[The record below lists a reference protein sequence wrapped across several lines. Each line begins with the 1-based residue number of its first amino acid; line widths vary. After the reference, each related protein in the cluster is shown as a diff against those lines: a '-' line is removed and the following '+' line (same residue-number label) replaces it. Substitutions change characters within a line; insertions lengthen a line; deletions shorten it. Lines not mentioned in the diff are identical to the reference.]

1 MPLQHAHPASG
12 GAPAAASAPGRT
24 AAAPGASPAAPQ
36 FALTQHSFSDEA
48 HDTALHF
55 QVVDLGRQ
63 LYVWVG
69 GAGGTMGSL
78 TLAAAPAGDGVGA
91 GRAGAGVAG
100 PALPNGRSP
109 ACVAAEGV
117 HSGAAPSGDPA
128 APVSAPAAAAL
139 PGPGPSRDAPSA
151 ARPGRPAEL
160 PPATVLLRG
169 GGGGAGEYGAGASLA
184 RRLALRM
191 GRPVA
196 VAWALPGGAPE
207 VAAAAEARLL
217 RELATLRL

>member
-1 MPLQHAHPASG
+1 MPLQHAHPAGG
-12 GAPAAASAPGRT
+12 GAPATASAPTRS
-24 AAAPGASPAAPQ
+24 APAPGASPAAPQ
-36 FALTQHSFSDEA
+36 YALTQHCFSDEA

-69 GAGGTMGSL
+69 GAGGALGSL
-78 TLAAAPAGDGVGA
+78 TLAAAPAG
-91 GRAGAGVAG
+91 AGAGAAG
-100 PALPNGRSP
+100 AGTAAAALPNGPSP
-109 ACVAAEGV
+109 AGAAAVGMQ
-117 HSGAAPSGDPA
+117 SGAAPSGDPA
-128 APVSAPAAAAL
+128 APVSASAAAAL
-139 PGPGPSRDAPSA
+139 GLSPSREAPSA
-151 ARPGRPAEL
+151 ARSGRPAVL
-160 PPATVLLRG
+160 PPATMLLRG
-169 GGGGAGEYGAGASLA
+169 GGGGAAEYGAGASLA
-184 RRLALRM
+184 RRLALRL